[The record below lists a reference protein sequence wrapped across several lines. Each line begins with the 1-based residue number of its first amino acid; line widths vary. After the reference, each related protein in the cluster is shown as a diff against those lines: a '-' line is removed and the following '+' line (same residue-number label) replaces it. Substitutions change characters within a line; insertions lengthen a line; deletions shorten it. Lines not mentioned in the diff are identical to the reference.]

1 MLLTRAFTIQYPSGA
16 TMQNPIGS
24 AKEILGTTAKSA
36 YPDISRQTGPTQQT
50 EKNSKTQ
57 LQTPVAC
64 KPLANPRC
72 RSIRRSAQK
81 E

>member
-36 YPDISRQTGPTQQT
+36 YPDISRQTGPT
-50 EKNSKTQ
+50 
-57 LQTPVAC
+57 
-64 KPLANPRC
+64 C
-72 RSIRRSAQK
+72 RIPDDRKAVL
-81 E
+81 